1 MSDKFQISDDFAAYE
16 VESTTAVAEAAKAE
30 KRVSGL
36 NIPLGTIGK
45 AFIGN
50 IIAGKSK
57 DKEDP
62 KTKQPIKGGPM
73 ITIEMVA
80 LEPTQWAG
88 QKALS
93 YFTLSPTAKSTAAQQ
108 WGRFYDAMDDMGMP
122 KELRGAKIAE
132 IIKWAASER
141 RVFNYEIK
149 KRWNDETQRDMIPT
163 GTQDA
168 KMPSITDLEA
178 ISNAP
183 VWKVGDEAMVSGNEV
198 VVTELLSNGQVKV
211 KFKATG
217 GEMPVM
223 PNNMTPKAS

>member
-16 VESTTAVAEAAKAE
+16 VEATTAVSEAAKAE

-36 NIPLGTIGK
+36 NIPVGTVGK

-73 ITIEMVA
+73 ITVEMVA
-80 LEPTQWAG
+80 LEPVQWAG
-88 QKALS
+88 QKATS
-93 YFTLSPTAKSTAAQQ
+93 YFVLSPSAKETAAQK
-108 WGRFYDAMDDMGMP
+108 WARFFDAMDDMGLP

-132 IIKWAASER
+132 IIKWAATER
-141 RVFNYEIK
+141 RVFNYEVK

-163 GTQDA
+163 GTGDA
-168 KMPSITDLEA
+168 KMPSLTDLEA
-178 ISNAP
+178 VANAP
-183 VWKVGDEAMVSGNEV
+183 VWKVGDKATVSGNSVTV
-198 VVTELLSNGQVKV
+198 VEILDNGQVKV
-211 KFKATG
+211 KFDATG

-223 PNNMTPKAS
+223 PNNMVPVA